1 MLLISCDQDASTQ
14 SPNPTSCVKVFMET
28 VENHTRYFSS
38 YLAGMNVKR
47 TSELGTSFVFFCF
60 VFLNNAQ
67 CQCESL
73 GNWVGVS

>member
-1 MLLISCDQDASTQ
+1 MKTVSRELALRTDDMLLISCDQGAPTQ

-47 TSELGTSFVFFCF
+47 TSELGTSFVLFF
-60 VFLNNAQ
+60 
-67 CQCESL
+67 
-73 GNWVGVS
+73 